1 MLSSGPD
8 FRLTR
13 KQPRSQI
20 IGATDKWPSARILD
34 FWAYSKISDWP
45 KRKSCTFPSALLQI
59 MISSSPSVF
68 CKRDCRSLQRRVTA
82 GKGRKSG
89 QWGSALDNE
98 DPTMIWGNLDNLP
111 RDARGQPWQHGV
123 QRTFLIFKSHNIA
136 IIASACG
143 GIVINISW
151 LQSDITKC
159 IFVLLDRFCRRI
171 LWCIDW

>member
-1 MLSSGPD
+1 
-8 FRLTR
+8 
-13 KQPRSQI
+13 
-20 IGATDKWPSARILD
+20 
-34 FWAYSKISDWP
+34 
-45 KRKSCTFPSALLQI
+45 

-111 RDARGQPWQHGV
+111 RDARGLPWQHGV

-136 IIASACG
+136 IISACG

-159 IFVLLDRFCRRI
+159 IRGLYFCTAWLFCLKNIVMHWLIVDKLISFFADAPGLDHRMSAI
-171 LWCIDW
+171 AGMNPPPSLQVIYV